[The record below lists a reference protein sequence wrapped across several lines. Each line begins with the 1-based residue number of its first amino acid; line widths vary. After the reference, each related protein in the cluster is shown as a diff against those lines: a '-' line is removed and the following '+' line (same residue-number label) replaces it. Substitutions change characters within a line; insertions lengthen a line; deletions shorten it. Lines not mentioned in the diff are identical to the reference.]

1 MAENLFDIVKFDS
14 AGLLPAVVQDAA
26 NGEVLMV
33 AYMNRESL
41 QKTLETG
48 KATYWSRSRQK
59 FWIKGESSGHFQFVK
74 EMTAD
79 CDADC
84 IVIKV
89 DQVGAACHTGFRTC
103 FYRRVDAEGNLEV
116 IGKPAVKM
124 SEG

>member
-14 AGLLPAVVQDAA
+14 AGLVPAVVQDAA

-103 FYRRVDAEGNLEV
+103 FYRRVDPKGNLEV
-116 IGKPAVKM
+116 IGEPAVKM